1 MKKFTAKA
9 AALTVAVLT
18 GLPLVSTLTADPGS
32 APQAVSSVL
41 EALAPKS
48 AAAKVRRPSYLQN
61 QTVRARVLNVHDG
74 DSITVM
80 TADGRKLKVRLI
92 GIDTP
97 EIGQPYASESRD
109 ALRRMVAAA
118 GNRVELVYQ
127 KTDRYKRTLALV
139 IANDR
144 YLNHDLI
151 RGGWAWYYRQY
162 RKDLE
167 AVKPGA
173 PVTFAEAE
181 RYARSHRLG
190 LWRDPAPK
198 APWDWRKEKRR
209 RK

>member
-9 AALTVAVLT
+9 AAVTLAVLT
-18 GLPLVSTLTADPGS
+18 GLPLVSTLTANPGS
-32 APQAVSSVL
+32 ATQAASSVL

-48 AAAKVRRPSYLQN
+48 AAAKERRPTYIQN
-61 QTVRARVLNVHDG
+61 QTVRGRVINVHDG
-74 DSITVM
+74 DTITVM

-97 EIGQPYASESRD
+97 EIGQPYGTESTE
-109 ALRRMVAAA
+109 ALRRMVGAA

-127 KTDRYKRTLALV
+127 KKDRYKRTVALV

-144 YLNHDLI
+144 YLNYELI

-162 RKDLE
+162 RKDLK
-167 AVKPGA
+167 AVEPNA
-173 PVTFAEAE
+173 PARFDEAE
-181 RYARSHRLG
+181 RYARTQRLG
-190 LWRDPAPK
+190 LWRDPNPT
-198 APWDWRKEKRR
+198 APWDWRKMKRR

>member
-18 GLPLVSTLTADPGS
+18 GLPLVSTLTADPGCT
-32 APQAVSSVL
+32 PQAVSSVL

-144 YLNHDLI
+144 YLNYELI
-151 RGGWAWYYRQY
+151 RGGWAWYYSQY

-167 AVKPGA
+167 AVEPGA

-181 RYARSHRLG
+181 KYARSHSLG